1 MPGPAVLLAA
11 SYSASPIGPFTEF
24 AVAEPARLGLRP
36 GLCVTT
42 SVVAASSTECRVDY
56 RLNWGVP
63 AEMGTLLWEV
73 DPARRGV
80 RRFTW
85 LERGIMMAGRPS
97 AVRVPGW
104 LPVRGVQRRSDGAVL
119 VPRRVRGWLGL
130 SLVEV
135 RVPDDDVGPGGSGG
149 LAWAAGPHFGG
160 VVTGM
165 RMVVDP
171 ARHPAGLLSSLRA
184 PLQAPGTGLT
194 ASVASK
200 PAGCLR

>member
-1 MPGPAVLLAA
+1 MPGPALLLAA
-11 SYSASPIGPFTEF
+11 SYAVSPIGPFVEF

-42 SVVAASSTECRVDY
+42 SVVAASECRVDY

-63 AEMGTLLWEV
+63 AEVGTLLWEV
-73 DPARRGV
+73 DAAQHGV
-80 RRFTW
+80 RRLTW
-85 LERGIMMAGRPS
+85 LERGIVMAGRPS

-104 LPVRGVQRRSDGAVL
+104 VPVRGVQRRADGAVL
-119 VPRRVRGWLGL
+119 VPRRVRGWLSL
-130 SLVEV
+130 SLVDV
-135 RVPDDDVGPGGSGG
+135 RVPDDDSA
-149 LAWAAGPHFGG
+149 LSWAAGPHFGA

-184 PLQAPGTGLT
+184 PLQAPGPGLT
-194 ASVASK
+194 ASVASD

>member
-1 MPGPAVLLAA
+1 MPGPALLLAA
-11 SYSASPIGPFTEF
+11 SYAVSPIGPFTEF

-36 GLCVTT
+36 GLCLTT
-42 SVVAASSTECRVDY
+42 SVVAASECRVDY

-63 AEMGTLLWEV
+63 AEVGTLLWEV
-73 DPARRGV
+73 DVLQHGV
-80 RRFTW
+80 RRLTW
-85 LERGIMMAGRPS
+85 LERGIVMAGRPS
-97 AVRVPGW
+97 AIRVPGW
-104 LPVRGVQRRSDGAVL
+104 VPVRGVQRRSDGAVL

-135 RVPDDDVGPGGSGG
+135 RVPSDDEG
-149 LAWAAGPHFGG
+149 LSWAAGPHFGA

-171 ARHPAGLLSSLRA
+171 ARHPS
-184 PLQAPGTGLT
+184 GLT
-194 ASVASK
+194 ASVASD